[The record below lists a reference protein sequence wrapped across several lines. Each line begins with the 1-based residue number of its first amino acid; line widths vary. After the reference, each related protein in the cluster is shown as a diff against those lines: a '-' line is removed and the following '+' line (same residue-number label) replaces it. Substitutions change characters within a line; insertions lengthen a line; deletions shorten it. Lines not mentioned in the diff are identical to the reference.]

1 MYKKIN
7 SKNFLVIWIIGWTIV
22 AYQQVSITLDSLQKQ
37 TNWPPEGYVIIQNRS
52 GDKIMITE
60 ATDEKFSPKNPKIC
74 DQNFIHT
81 IDTSIE
87 NNTLYL
93 SYRDDPTFYG
103 INDITLKV
111 IPSGDDFF
119 PDRGFK
125 VHNYRSFKLSNDLYH
140 EIPLNIY

>member
-1 MYKKIN
+1 MQKRKNLKI
-7 SKNFLVIWIIGWTIV
+7 FLTIWIFSWTIV
-22 AYQQVSITLDSLQKQ
+22 AYQQVPITIQSLNKSL
-37 TNWPPEGYVIIQNRS
+37 NWPPEGYVITQNRS

-60 ATDEKFSPKNPKIC
+60 ETDEKLNPKNPEIC

-103 INDITLKV
+103 INDIT
-111 IPSGDDFF
+111 S
-119 PDRGFK
+119 
-125 VHNYRSFKLSNDLYH
+125 
-140 EIPLNIY
+140 